1 MKGVERVKELV
12 LQAFSLLEELNV
24 VDQQGVDLA
33 VSALKRRVRLVADG
47 IDELVEER
55 LAGDVADVVVLI
67 VVVDVVPDGVQ
78 QVGLAEADRSV
89 DEQRV
94 VRPAWC
100 LCDP

>member
-1 MKGVERVKELV
+1 MKELV

-24 VDQQGVDLA
+24 VDQQDVDFA

-67 VVVDVVPDGVQ
+67 VVVDVVPDGVE

-94 VRPAWC
+94 VRPARS
-100 LCDP
+100 LGDA

>member
-1 MKGVERVKELV
+1 MKELV

-33 VSALKRRVRLVADG
+33 VSALKRGVRLVADG

-78 QVGLAEADRSV
+78 QVGLAEADRAV

-94 VRPAWC
+94 VGPARC
-100 LCDP
+100 LGDP